1 MAVTSF
7 IAGEAISAG
16 NVVYVTTSGFIRK
29 SIGTAQDQ
37 ASPVGISVDTSSVN
51 NLTRVVSDSIYSES
65 IGLTAGNRQYLS
77 LTTSG
82 AIVDYSTWQTQ
93 LNSLSASGAFLTQI
107 GTALS
112 STAINVEIERPI
124 YITK

>member
-16 NVVYVTTSGFIRK
+16 DAVYVTPSGFVRK
-29 SIGTAQDQ
+29 SIGTVQDQ
-37 ASPVGISVDTSSVN
+37 ASPVGVSVDTTSVN
-51 NLTRVVSDSIYSES
+51 NLTRVISDSIYSS
-65 IGLTAGNRQYLS
+65 SVGLTAGNRQYLS

-82 AIVDYSTWQTQ
+82 GIIDYATWQTQ
-93 LNSLSASGAFLTQI
+93 LTSLSASGAFLTQI

-112 STAINVEIERPI
+112 STALNVEIERPI

>member
-16 NVVYVTTSGFIRK
+16 NIVYVTPSGFLRK

-37 ASPVGISVDTSSVN
+37 ASPIGISVDTTSAT
-51 NLTRVVSDSIYSES
+51 NLARVISDSIYAES
-65 IGLTAGNRQYLS
+65 AGLVAGNRQYLS

-82 AIVDYSTWQTQ
+82 ALVDYATWQTQ

-112 STAINVEIERPI
+112 STALNIEIERPI